1 MSHLESPLHNLSI
14 KSMLAANSRL
24 WGSCEADAHHGPQEQ
39 EPGVHWGKG
48 TQQPKVQ
55 SPGHGHHQTLNQ
67 SPQSGRGTDE
77 AHSKITEGR
86 ARTHKPSAIFVG
98 QVPPH
103 GGADAHPGKHH
114 LGETPK
120 NFSLWLGERSL
131 RC

>member
-1 MSHLESPLHNLSI
+1 
-14 KSMLAANSRL
+14 MLAANSRL
-24 WGSCEADAHHGPQEQ
+24 WGSSEADAHQGPQEQ
-39 EPGVHWGKG
+39 EPDVRWGKG

-77 AHSKITEGR
+77 APSHAVKSHRGG

-114 LGETPK
+114 LGANAKEFQPVA
-120 NFSLWLGERSL
+120 R
-131 RC
+131 